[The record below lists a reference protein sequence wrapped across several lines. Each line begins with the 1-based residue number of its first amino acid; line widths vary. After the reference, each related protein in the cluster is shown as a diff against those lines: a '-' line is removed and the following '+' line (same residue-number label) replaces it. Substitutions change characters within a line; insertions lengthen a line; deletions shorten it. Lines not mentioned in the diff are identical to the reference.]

1 MSAYEELWGVAED
14 YYGLITSKQAVELG
28 ISRQCVRSLVDTGRL
43 TRLGHGVYQVQHHVP
58 GNLDAYATAAT
69 LAGETGYVR
78 GASVIAMLE
87 LWPTNPLLMYVG
99 AKARVRRKLPF
110 GYQLKDMHETPVE
123 RYERIPC
130 QRLVEALREAKAE
143 GTIEGDRIA
152 DAARLA
158 VEKGLLTDDE
168 STEFQG

>member
-1 MSAYEELWGVAED
+1 M
-14 YYGLITSKQAVELG
+14 
-28 ISRQCVRSLVDTGRL
+28 
-43 TRLGHGVYQVQHHVP
+43 
-58 GNLDAYATAAT
+58 
-69 LAGETGYVR
+69 R

-87 LWPTNPLLMYVG
+87 LCPTNPLLMYVG

-123 RYERIPC
+123 RYERIHC